1 MPSTPAPNAPRSSRE
16 LPAPGAISENPTGD
30 YPLVLG
36 APEQFNAVRDIL
48 VGAGFVEATVAV
60 RLGGT
65 SLVGVPRLVDGRTTL
80 AGPVEDANAA
90 LIRLFVDGDSLPAHA
105 VRESLGRDGVDALR
119 GLGLLTESGDDA
131 TALAPTV
138 MLMPLQGLW
147 LASDLLPRTGIG
159 AAQTRQD
166 FVYSANNELTAS
178 FLAAVPDAP
187 GARVL
192 ELCAGTGVAAI
203 RAAKGGAATATASDI
218 TPRCAHFAR
227 FNARLSGVESNV
239 DVRVS
244 DAWES
249 LGDAQYDLIVAHP
262 PYVPALSHRFDFRDA
277 GGDGE
282 HVTRRI
288 VEGTPAH
295 LARGGRLIFRA
306 ALSDRRGA
314 TIAERIRAWLGDAAG
329 EFDLVQIE
337 SLEYG
342 LLDAYKGVTKGGRDY
357 VDCERWLRHFAS
369 LEIERFAVCFVE
381 LRRDAFGRAPIT
393 ERRTLGAD
401 LSPLVAD
408 WHFRFARFL
417 QGGGETASARMAGQR
432 PRVPPLVRA
441 AVHLE
446 SLADGGWQTVGATV
460 ESKWPAHGVVK
471 APPIAPTLLELC
483 DGTRDVGAVLAGL
496 QESGLVTDE
505 VGVEEVSRLIEVLA
519 TAGALELPACPHPPR
534 PVRHV

>member
-1 MPSTPAPNAPRSSRE
+1 MHSLTD
-16 LPAPGAISENPTGD
+16 D
-30 YPLVLG
+30 YPILLG
-36 APEQFNAVRDIL
+36 TREQFAAARAVLRQARFD
-48 VGAGFVEATVAV
+48 EPTVAR
-60 RLGGT
+60 RLGGS
-65 SLVGVPRLVDGRTTL
+65 SLVGVPRLIDGRKSL
-80 AGPVEDANAA
+80 DGPVGDANAA
-90 LIRLFVDGDSLPAHA
+90 LVRLFIDGEPLPAT
-105 VRESLGRDGVDALR
+105 SLRDLLSDDALHALR
-119 GLGLLTESGDDA
+119 TLGLLAPSPDDA
-131 TALAPTV
+131 EVLEPTV

-147 LASDLLPRTGIG
+147 LASDLLPRTRGG
-159 AAQTRQD
+159 EATTRQD
-166 FVYSANNELTAS
+166 YVYSAGNDLTAS
-178 FLAAVPDAP
+178 FLAVIPKAP

-203 RAAKGGAATATASDI
+203 RAARDGAASAMASDI

-227 FNARLSGVESNV
+227 FNAFLNEVDSIV

-244 DAWES
+244 DVWAS
-249 LGDAQYDLIVAHP
+249 LGDAQFDLIVAHP

-277 GGDGE
+277 GADGE

-288 VEGTPAH
+288 VEEVPSH

-306 ALSDRRGA
+306 ALSDRRDA
-314 TIAERIRAWLGDAAG
+314 PIASRIRGWLGESAD

-337 SLEYG
+337 SFDYG

-357 VDCERWLRHFAS
+357 VDCERWLKHFDA

-381 LRRDAFGRAPIT
+381 LRREAFGRAPIT
-393 ERRTLGAD
+393 ERRTMGAD

-417 QGGGETASARMAGQR
+417 QDGGDTAVARMAGQR
-432 PRVPPLVRA
+432 PRVPALVRA

-446 SLADGGWQTVGATV
+446 SLADGGWQTVGATI
-460 ESKWPAHGVVK
+460 ESKWPTHGLVK

-483 DGTRDVGAVLAGL
+483 DGSRDVAAILDGLKGA
-496 QESGLVTDE
+496 GLVTDE
-505 VGVEEVSRLIEVLA
+505 VGMEEVSLLVEVLA

-534 PVRHV
+534 PVRGAVGVASASGAVGAVPTV

>member
-1 MPSTPAPNAPRSSRE
+1 MSSEPPSAGASSDH
-16 LPAPGAISENPTGD
+16 LTGD
-30 YPLVLG
+30 YPILLG
-36 APEQFNAVRDIL
+36 TAAQFRAVREVL
-48 VGAGFVEATVAV
+48 VRAGFVEETVAA
-60 RLGGT
+60 RLGGPT
-65 SLVGVPRLVDGRTTL
+65 LVGVPRLVDGRKSL

-90 LIRLFVDGDSLPAHA
+90 LIRLFIDGDPLPTGAM
-105 VRESLGRDGVDALR
+105 REWLGQDGIDALCE
-119 GLGLLTESGDDA
+119 LGLLTESDSDGG
-131 TALAPTV
+131 TIEPTV
-138 MLMPLQGLW
+138 MLVPLQGLW
-147 LASDLLPRTGIG
+147 LASDLLPRTGSG
-159 AAQTRQD
+159 VALTRQD
-166 FVYSANNELTAS
+166 FVYSAGNELTAS
-178 FLAAVPDAP
+178 FLAVIPDAP

-192 ELCAGTGVAAI
+192 DLCAGTGVAAI
-203 RAAKGGAATATASDI
+203 RAAKRGAASAMASDI
-218 TPRCAHFAR
+218 TPRCAHFAH
-227 FNARLSGVESNV
+227 FNASLNGAESNV
-239 DVRVS
+239 AVCVS

-314 TIAERIRAWLGDAAG
+314 TIAQRIRAWLGDSAD

-337 SLEYG
+337 SFEYG

-369 LEIERFAVCFVE
+369 LEVERFAVCFIE
-381 LRRDAFGRAPIT
+381 LRREAFGRAPVT
-393 ERRTLGAD
+393 ERRTMGAD

-417 QGGGETASARMAGQR
+417 QDGGETAAARMAGQR
-432 PRVPPLVRA
+432 PRVPAFVRT

-446 SLADGGWQTVGATV
+446 ALADGGWQTVGATV

-496 QESGLVTDE
+496 RASGLVDDE
-505 VGVEEVSRLIEVLA
+505 VGLEEVSLLVEVLA
-519 TAGALELPACPHPPR
+519 TAGALELPACPHPAR
-534 PVRHV
+534 PVRRV